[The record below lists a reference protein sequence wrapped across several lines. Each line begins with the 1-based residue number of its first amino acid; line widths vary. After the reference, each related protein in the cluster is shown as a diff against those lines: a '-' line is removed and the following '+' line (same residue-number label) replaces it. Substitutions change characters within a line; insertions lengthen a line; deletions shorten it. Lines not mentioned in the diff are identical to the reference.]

1 MIALIDLAS
10 EEHAEGED
18 TRGSIV
24 LDVMRKSSVVER
36 VNTLTASLSHCLCP
50 GTGPLLFHQL
60 DIAELA
66 Q

>member
-10 EEHAEGED
+10 EEDAEGED

-36 VNTLTASLSHCLCP
+36 SQYADS
-50 GTGPLLFHQL
+50 
-60 DIAELA
+60 
-66 Q
+66 